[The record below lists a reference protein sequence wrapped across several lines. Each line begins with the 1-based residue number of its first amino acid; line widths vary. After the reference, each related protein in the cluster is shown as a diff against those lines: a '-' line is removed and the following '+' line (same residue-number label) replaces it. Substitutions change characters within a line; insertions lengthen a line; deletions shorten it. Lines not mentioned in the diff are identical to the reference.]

1 MDQFDRFPVTPVG
14 RVRSTGTR
22 FEERNLGL
30 SLASLS
36 QDSTVVGG
44 SRALI
49 WTRRC
54 AILGRCLEG
63 LNILRWSAGVS
74 RRFEDRALS
83 AP

>member
-1 MDQFDRFPVTPVG
+1 MDQFARFPVMPVG

-22 FEERNLGL
+22 LWDRKLGL
-30 SLASLS
+30 SLAVPSR
-36 QDSTVVGG
+36 DSTVVGG

-49 WTRRC
+49 WARRC

-74 RRFEDRALS
+74 RRFEDRALFV
-83 AP
+83 P